1 MRYTEVSLC
10 LVYFILQ
17 GLCVPNFDDIHYV
30 YLTETCG
37 ISSYMYDFLNILAY
51 AGAFV
56 MCIAYNQYL
65 SQYEVRRLIQ
75 WQLAIGLGV
84 TVLQFEYALHISEHS
99 PLLVNWQAK
108 FLGDNKSNDVLIN
121 SIFFFLG
128 SMTTQMISILPA
140 MVVLTPCIPDNV
152 EAAMT
157 ALITGVFVFSTDVG
171 GNITGSLLCN

>member
-37 ISSYMYDFLNILAY
+37 LSSYMYDFLNILAY

-99 PLLVNWQAK
+99 PLLGNWQAK

-128 SMTTQMISILPA
+128 SMTT
-140 MVVLTPCIPDNV
+140 
-152 EAAMT
+152 
-157 ALITGVFVFSTDVG
+157 
-171 GNITGSLLCN
+171 